1 MNKHNSDSE
10 AAVRTFDLAE
20 IAQIR
25 RGDRVDIRH
34 IPDVTQDLFDETLAL
49 VREELGDEVQHHPR
63 ERVSGSKFVPEN
75 RDLRSIFLL
84 ADALGSYDVLND
96 LVNKYSPGN
105 VLSEA
110 IGNKAQHTALN
121 KKELTKLLDYQQQLQ
136 SALKSA
142 NAYLRDVA
150 IEEFDRKELHELHE
164 IILIARQRAQEL
176 NDILGIHYLH
186 QVEQVVEE
194 LHAFRHQIHSVE
206 RSIDG
211 IFLVNSEVLFVP
223 TERLVECVNTLFS
236 AVGNAWLARN
246 IDGVLLLA
254 ARNLIIEVAAF
265 HSYYGKLQIY
275 DLFRKTGGNVTV
287 QSVGARIRREI
298 RSLFS
303 ACKKDNK
310 LVLTRIMEDAER
322 DFEISADALVEE
334 AARNAI
340 EQVKIF
346 MPKEEPPKVE
356 KPKSMFRRVLGWFFK

>member
-1 MNKHNSDSE
+1 MSQQTPNSKASLQ
-10 AAVRTFDLAE
+10 TFDLAE
-20 IAQIR
+20 LAQVR
-25 RGDRVDIRH
+25 RGERVDVRH
-34 IPDVTQDLFDETLAL
+34 NSDVTLDMFDETLAL
-49 VREELGDEVQHHPR
+49 VRDELGVEVQHRPR
-63 ERVSGSKFVPEN
+63 ERSNESKFVPQN
-75 RDLRSIFLL
+75 KDLRSIFLL

-96 LVNKYSPGN
+96 LVNTFSPGN
-105 VLSEA
+105 ALSEA
-110 IGNKAQHTALN
+110 IHDKAQHAALD
-121 KKELTKLLDYQQQLQ
+121 KKELSKLLEYQDQLQ

-150 IEEFDRKELHELHE
+150 IEEFDRAELHQLHE
-164 IILIARQRAQEL
+164 IILVARQRAKEL

-194 LHAFRHQIHSVE
+194 LHAFRQQIHSVE

-211 IFLVNSEVLFVP
+211 IFMVNSEVLFVP
-223 TERLVECVNTLFS
+223 TDRLVECVNTLFN
-236 AVGNAWLARN
+236 AVGNTWLSRN

-275 DLFRKTGGNVTV
+275 DLFLKTGGNVTV
-287 QSVGARIRREI
+287 QSVGARIRGEI
-298 RSLFS
+298 RRLFA

-322 DFEISADALVEE
+322 DFEISADALEEE

-346 MPKEEPPKVE
+346 MPKDEPVE
-356 KPKSMFRRVLGWFFK
+356 IEVPKSMFRRVLGWFFK

>member
-1 MNKHNSDSE
+1 MTLGASDSD
-10 AAVRTFDLAE
+10 AAMHTFDLAE
-20 IAQIR
+20 IAR
-25 RGDRVDIRH
+25 VGRGDRVDVQQIS
-34 IPDVTQDLFDETLAL
+34 DATQDLFDETLAL
-49 VREELGDEVQHHPR
+49 VREELGDEAQNRPR
-63 ERVSGSKFVPEN
+63 ERMARTEFVPQN

-84 ADALGSYDVLND
+84 ADALGSYDALND
-96 LVNKYSPGN
+96 LVNTYSPGQ
-105 VLSEA
+105 VMSEE
-110 IGNKAQHTALN
+110 IGDKARRAALDD
-121 KKELTKLLDYQQQLQ
+121 KELRKLLEYQEQIQT
-136 SALKSA
+136 ALKSA

-150 IEEFDRKELHELHE
+150 IDEFNREELHQLHE
-164 IILIARQRAQEL
+164 IIILAKQRAREL

-186 QVEQVVEE
+186 AVEHVVEE
-194 LHAFRHQIHSVE
+194 LSAFRDQIHSVE

-223 TERLVECVNTLFS
+223 TNRLVECVNILFQ
-236 AVGNAWLARN
+236 AVGNAWLAKN

-287 QSVGARIRREI
+287 QSVGARIRGEI
-298 RSLFS
+298 RRLFN

-310 LVLTRIMEDAER
+310 LVLTRVMENAER
-322 DFEISADALVEE
+322 DFEISVEALQEE

-346 MPKEEPPKVE
+346 MPKEDAPKAAR
-356 KPKSMFRRVLGWFFK
+356 KKNLFRRVLGWFFK